1 MFAPGIFEGWATFT
15 QLVAFAANTL
25 TFGGVAHERAAGT
38 FDGVPEL
45 LCHFVG
51 GEPHI
56 SEHTLVH
63 FSRAAFAGVAAS
75 APVDPWWLAL
85 LGFVSNL
92 S

>member
-1 MFAPGIFEGWATFT
+1 MFEPGIFEGWATFT
-15 QLVAFAANTL
+15 QFSAFAASTL
-25 TFGGVAHERAAGT
+25 PLGGVARERAAGT

-63 FSRAAFAGVAAS
+63 FSRATFAGVAAS
-75 APVDPWWLAL
+75 ALVDPWCLAL